1 MTANKYHNSQHLR
14 GQVIYYSGSQRGGC
28 ETAFT
33 AVAPEGDGL
42 TGREGL
48 LLLKGSWIS
57 VLRQNI
63 RSLWRK
69 MIHLEATW
77 REREALRG
85 QTKHTFQMHLGD
97 YFLQPGPTLNCP
109 LGKNSSVD

>member
-1 MTANKYHNSQHLR
+1 MAWLSVIQDPR
-14 GQVIYYSGSQRGGC
+14 GEGVKQPSPLLPQK
-28 ETAFT
+28 
-33 AVAPEGDGL
+33 GDGL

-48 LLLKGSWIS
+48 LHLKGSRIS
-57 VLRQNI
+57 VLGQNI

-85 QTKHTFQMHLGD
+85 QAKHTLQMHLGD